1 VGEAGRDEGHFVS
14 GEGRNCGVTEEAVT
28 PNPNVRKFRTFST
41 GWGEW
46 FPREPFVLAGPMKG
60 QHILNPTEAG
70 LLLAAVLT
78 NFSHL
83 WWIRELWF
91 DHE

>member
-1 VGEAGRDEGHFVS
+1 MGEAGRDEGDGVS
-14 GEGRNCGVTEEAVT
+14 GEGGDCGVAEEAVT
-28 PNPNVRKFRTFST
+28 LTPVTRPAGQIVQTWTIR
-41 GWGEW
+41 
-46 FPREPFVLAGPMKG
+46 LAGPAFTKG

-78 NFSHL
+78 NFSWL